1 MRTGTNLTGPRR
13 ISTASGETRA
23 TTIRSLRTSGLCSDS
38 EAETARFWNHRKR
51 FRQRFLGFC
60 LSGAP
65 LLCLAVRVRAAMI
78 RTGEEHRFGCARP
91 RVLMSVGGAAN
102 CFYESVTPLDQYGA
116 SIPCRRLW
124 RRGPQGQALLRLVRR
139 GASEPTDN
147 VAEPVRCRLA
157 NAATGSDSADFERVA
172 DLPLPAWRRRRYRF
186 DNKAFFPVFS

>member
-38 EAETARFWNHRKR
+38 EADTACFWNHRKR

-139 GASEPTDN
+139 GASEPS
-147 VAEPVRCRLA
+147 
-157 NAATGSDSADFERVA
+157 ATGEMVIFSVEMSVI
-172 DLPLPAWRRRRYRF
+172 LPLNLRRDLRNF
-186 DNKAFFPVFS
+186 NQFSTS